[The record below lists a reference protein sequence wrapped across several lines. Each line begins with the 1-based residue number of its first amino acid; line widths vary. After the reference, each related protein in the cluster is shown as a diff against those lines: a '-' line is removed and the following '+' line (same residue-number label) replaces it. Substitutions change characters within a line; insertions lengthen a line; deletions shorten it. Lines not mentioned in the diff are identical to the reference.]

1 MSVQIKFCGLT
12 RVEDVA
18 VAEDCGAAYVGVV
31 FAGGPRKQ
39 SSSSAAQIL
48 ANVRAAKRVG
58 VVAMDDTANFVS
70 LAANVPLDIL
80 QLHADPSLES
90 IQNAKSLVSAK
101 IWTVVRID
109 NDHIP
114 ADLKS
119 VFRLADAVVLDTR
132 VANGLGGSGRT
143 FDWAMVA
150 DHIAAYRGETTL
162 VVAGGLTPDNVGEA
176 VRALR
181 PAVVDVS
188 SGVESAPGIKDHHLM
203 RRFAEAVHA
212 AQHSDL

>member
-12 RVEDVA
+12 RAEDVA
-18 VAEDCGAAYVGVV
+18 VAEECGAAYVGVI

-39 SSSSAAQIL
+39 SSSSASQIL
-48 ANVRAAKRVG
+48 ANVQSAKRVG
-58 VVAMDDTANFVS
+58 VVATHDFADFASLTAS
-70 LAANVPLDIL
+70 VPLDIL
-80 QLHADPSLES
+80 QLHADPSLDT
-90 IQNAKSLVSAK
+90 IQSVQRTVSAK

-109 NDHIP
+109 GGHIP
-114 ADLKS
+114 SDLGT

-132 VANGLGGSGRT
+132 VASGLGGSGRT
-143 FDWAMVA
+143 FDWATVA

-188 SGVESAPGIKDHHLM
+188 SGVERTPGIKDHHLM